1 MAAYMENELK
11 GRVALVT
18 GGAGGLGSAITEM
31 LARAGASVAICGRDA
46 KRMQE
51 AADRMTATTKSR
63 IIPLVLNL
71 REPEAAERAVRLA
84 VEQLGGL
91 DILINTAGAPV
102 DGRFEEVPGPAWRS
116 SFEVKFFGALDMIRA
131 ALPHLKESKNGVVVT
146 LSGMLGYEPTPINV
160 VSGSINAAIGNAM
173 KALATDLARYG
184 IRVLTLCP
192 GPFYTDRIQT
202 MLKRE
207 AAAEG
212 LDIALTQ
219 RRAEGSVPL
228 GRFGQPSEL
237 AELVGFFVSD
247 HARFLTGTTITLDG
261 GARRSV

>member
-1 MAAYMENELK
+1 MTAYLENSFK
-11 GRVALVT
+11 DRVALVT

-31 LARAGASVAICGRDA
+31 LAQAGAAVAVCGRDE
-46 KRMQE
+46 KRMRQ
-51 AADRMTATTKSR
+51 AADGMAAKTKAR
-63 IIPLVLNL
+63 IIPQVLNL
-71 REPEAAERAVRLA
+71 HETGAAERVVADV
-84 VEQLGGL
+84 VKQLGRL

-102 DGRFEEVPGPAWRS
+102 DGRFEEVPGPAWRT

-131 ALPHLKESKNGVVVT
+131 ALPHLKASKHGVVVT
-146 LSGMLGYEPTPINV
+146 LSGMLGFEPQPINI

-173 KALATDLARYG
+173 KALATDLARYN

-207 AAAEG
+207 AAATSADLSE
-212 LDIALTQ
+212 TQ
-219 RRAEGSVPL
+219 RRAESSVPL

-237 AELVGFFVSD
+237 AELVAFMVSD